1 MIDIENELFT
11 IIATSLRSQFPGI
24 YVAGEYVAKPSSMP
38 AVFIVQQD
46 SAVNRRGRS
55 NDETENY
62 TDVMFQVEVFS
73 NKNMGRKAEAK
84 EIMMAIDT
92 EFAERGFTRTSLLP
106 VPNMN
111 DATIYRLVARYTAT
125 IGKDN
130 QVYWR

>member
-24 YVAGEYVAKPSSMP
+24 YVAGEYVAQPATFP

-46 SAVNRRGRS
+46 NFVNRRGRS
-55 NDETENY
+55 NDELENY
-62 TDVMFQVEVFS
+62 TDVMYQVEVFS

-84 EIMMAIDT
+84 EIMAAIDT

-125 IGKDN
+125 IGKDD